1 MAFSLHFY
9 YVSDRDR
16 SLLLG
21 FGSLEVGLLDGLLQT
36 TDRLVLASASGFLL
50 DFVERMNLSGEAIL
64 RWCPDPIVAEEPG
77 TVERLLDVVRILL
90 QEDRRREHPERR
102 CLVERPTKLS
112 SSAPVSAGR
121 VEGGLV
127 PPHPTLTTPGMKSRA
142 DRENVIRVFD
152 SQMRVTAGSA
162 VGGLRAF
169 LGLVKPGSANPAMEE
184 KSEPAV
190 PKVDV
195 VGLVRTVSR
204 VQLGEVTSPFEF
216 VGPTFVEVLT
226 SGPDTLNFRLR
237 VELAR
242 VRPRALVRNP
252 EITDCSALI
261 AHGRWTLGPTQL
273 EEIVHEGEPV
283 LVGEAFS
290 GPTDV
295 KDGCNRGENVLDGV
309 NERVV
314 SIPV

>member
-9 YVSDRDR
+9 YISDRAR
-16 SLLLG
+16 SFLLW

-36 TDRLVLASASGFLL
+36 TDGLVLASASGLLL
-50 DFVERMNLSGEAIL
+50 DLVKRVYLTGETILS
-64 RWCPDPIVAEEPG
+64 RCPDPIVAEEPG
-77 TVERLLDVVRILL
+77 AVERLLDVVRILL

-142 DRENVIRVFD
+142 DREDVIRVFY
-152 SQMRVTAGSA
+152 SQMRIAAGSA
-162 VGGLRAF
+162 VGGLRTF

-184 KSEPAV
+184 ETKSAV
-190 PKVDV
+190 TKVDV
-195 VGLVRTVSR
+195 VGFVRTVGR
-204 VQLGEVTSPFEF
+204 VQLGEVTGSFEF
-216 VGPTFVEVLT
+216 VGATLVKVLT

-242 VRPRALVRNP
+242 VRPSSLVRNP
-252 EITDCSALI
+252 EITNCSALI
-261 AHGRWTLGPTQL
+261 AHSRWTLGPT
-273 EEIVHEGEPV
+273 
-283 LVGEAFS
+283 
-290 GPTDV
+290 
-295 KDGCNRGENVLDGV
+295 
-309 NERVV
+309 
-314 SIPV
+314 

>member
-1 MAFSLHFY
+1 M
-9 YVSDRDR
+9 
-16 SLLLG
+16 
-21 FGSLEVGLLDGLLQT
+21 
-36 TDRLVLASASGFLL
+36 
-50 DFVERMNLSGEAIL
+50 
-64 RWCPDPIVAEEPG
+64 
-77 TVERLLDVVRILL
+77 
-90 QEDRRREHPERR
+90 
-102 CLVERPTKLS
+102 
-112 SSAPVSAGR
+112 
-121 VEGGLV
+121 

-162 VGGLRAF
+162 VGGLRTF

-184 KSEPAV
+184 ETKSAV
-190 PKVDV
+190 TKVDV
-195 VGLVRTVSR
+195 VGFVRTVGR
-204 VQLGEVTSPFEF
+204 VQLGEVTGSFEF
-216 VGPTFVEVLT
+216 VGATFVKVLT

-242 VRPRALVRNP
+242 VRPSALVRNP
-252 EITDCSALI
+252 EITNCSALI

-283 LVGEAFS
+283 LVGEALS